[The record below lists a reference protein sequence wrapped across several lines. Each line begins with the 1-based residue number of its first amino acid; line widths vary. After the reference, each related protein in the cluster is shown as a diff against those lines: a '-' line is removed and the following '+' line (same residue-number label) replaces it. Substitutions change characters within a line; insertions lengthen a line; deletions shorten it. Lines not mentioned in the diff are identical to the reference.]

1 MSYKYREILKTY
13 KKENSKEEEVGKK
26 YKSTLVDSLHEEFG
40 KLSRTESTLEEYY
53 KEVYNA
59 YEDMYSA
66 WNKFKI
72 KGHPTKQQVNK
83 LEEAY
88 AYLQEFKDKFKKV
101 IEESL

>member
-1 MSYKYREILKTY
+1 
-13 KKENSKEEEVGKK
+13 
-26 YKSTLVDSLHEEFG
+26 
-40 KLSRTESTLEEYY
+40 
-53 KEVYNA
+53 
-59 YEDMYSA
+59 MYSA